1 MKLSSPD
8 SQKALIQAVA
18 RNAHKLIAYKDEYEV
33 ARLFLLP
40 ELKHEINQ
48 LPQSN
53 GVGRAV
59 WHLHPPFLR
68 ALGMRKKL
76 KIPYRV
82 AVPLMKILAKGKV
95 LRGTKFDIFG
105 YARVRKLERIMR
117 DRYIEEISQS
127 LKALTDTNFN
137 EILSLAQSPDSV
149 RGFEEIKLQK
159 AEAFLFALENKSI
172 SL

>member
-1 MKLSSPD
+1 MF
-8 SQKALIQAVA
+8 I
-18 RNAHKLIAYKDEYEV
+18 
-33 ARLFLLP
+33 LP

-95 LRGTKFDIFG
+95 LRGTKLDIFG

-117 DRYIEEISQS
+117 DRYIEKISQS
-127 LKALTDTNFN
+127 LRSLNDMNFN

>member
-1 MKLSSPD
+1 
-8 SQKALIQAVA
+8 
-18 RNAHKLIAYKDEYEV
+18 
-33 ARLFLLP
+33 
-40 ELKHEINQ
+40 
-48 LPQSN
+48 
-53 GVGRAV
+53 
-59 WHLHPPFLR
+59 
-68 ALGMRKKL
+68 
-76 KIPYRV
+76 
-82 AVPLMKILAKGKV
+82 MKILAKGKV

-127 LKALTDTNFN
+127 LKAPTDTNFN